1 MNEDKIFRTYITKV
15 KRHFNVSP
23 LSSTWTKKK
32 KKDMLRKLIAIY
44 PVQFIK
50 LEIDALIKSIY

>member
-1 MNEDKIFRTYITKV
+1 MNEDKMFRTYITKV
-15 KRHFNVSP
+15 KRYFNVSP
-23 LSSTWTKKK
+23 LSSTWTKKN
-32 KKDMLRKLIAIY
+32 KDMLRKLIAIY